1 MSQSFPFQPPP
12 PPRLGPQWSAWIV
25 IVAVLFLVAVSA
37 FYFFVR

>member
-1 MSQSFPFQPPP
+1 MTQSFPFQPPP

-25 IVAVLFLVAVSA
+25 IVAILFLIAVLA